1 MLLTD
6 EEVEPSMKTKGLLI
20 LKTQEIK
27 SSKHNTNNINVTVF
41 ILVQIQ
47 IYIQLNSA
55 NTAFLVMYN
64 STLLN

>member
-41 ILVQIQ
+41 ILVQIL